1 MARILGPLKMIAS
14 RADIVRLYRATMLS
28 VPPLGLV
35 NGLCYRKVEMG
46 EFILFLTNCKNMK
59 YDL

>member
-1 MARILGPLKMIAS
+1 MIAS